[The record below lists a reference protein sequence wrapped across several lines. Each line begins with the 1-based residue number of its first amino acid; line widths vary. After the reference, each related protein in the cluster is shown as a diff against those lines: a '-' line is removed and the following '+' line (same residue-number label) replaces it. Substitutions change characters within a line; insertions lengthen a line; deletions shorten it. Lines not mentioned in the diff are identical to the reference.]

1 MRHPRHQET
10 QFHLQNINNV
20 DEIKRTDGAPL
31 RMYHFNAYSKK
42 ESTPA
47 PMDITSGAIHSCRQ
61 MSQCHKYFQLKG
73 RTPFQ
78 VLIVFPTR
86 PISDLRFHSAKKAWF
101 VTLSTLEV
109 RKKANHLGCGL
120 LKTFIS
126 SKPTQCCKFQ
136 YQRSSSSGT

>member
-61 MSQCHKYFQLKG
+61 MSQCHK
-73 RTPFQ
+73 
-78 VLIVFPTR
+78 IFPTMGTYTI
-86 PISDLRFHSAKKAWF
+86 PSIDCVSNEANLGFTIPQCKKS
-101 VTLSTLEV
+101 LV
-109 RKKANHLGCGL
+109 RHIKYSRSEKESNHLGCGL